1 MTREVTPNDFEQI
14 YELGST
20 LHENFRNTYNL
31 SELITNSYFKILVF
45 EKESKIRGFLMYSVL
60 YSTIDVLDIIV
71 EEKFRNQKIASIL
84 LDYMIT
90 NSTPGG
96 RIYLEVA
103 VNNEPAIH
111 LYEKFGFKIIHTRK
125 KYYGTLDGYVM
136 ERVNEYE

>member
-1 MTREVTPNDFEQI
+1 MTREVSPDDFERI

-31 SELITNSYFKILVF
+31 NELTKNTYFKILVF
-45 EKESKIRGFLMYSVL
+45 EKDGHISGFLMYSTL
-60 YSTIDVLDIIV
+60 DSTIDILDLIV
-71 EEKFRNQKIASIL
+71 DEKSRNQKIASIL

-111 LYEKFGFKIIHTRK
+111 LYEKFGFKTIHTRK
-125 KYYGTLDGYVM
+125 KYYGALDGYVM

>member
-1 MTREVTPNDFEQI
+1 MTREVISDDFEAI
-14 YELGST
+14 YKLGTEL
-20 LHENFRNTYNL
+20 HANFRKTYNL
-31 SELITNSYFKILVF
+31 KELTENTYFKILVF
-45 EKESKIRGFLMYSVL
+45 EKEKRVVGFLMYTVL
-60 YSTIDVLDIIV
+60 DDTIDILDIIV
-71 EEKFRNQKIASIL
+71 EEKSRKQKIASVL

-90 NSTPGG
+90 NSTPRG

-125 KYYGTLDGYVM
+125 KYYGALDGYVM